1 LIYRGRRFFLKRLK
15 KQFKLTP
22 TETKKAAIGIR
33 SLIKQG
39 AIPEK
44 NLVAF
49 TKFLRTK
56 KGEEWARIN
65 LTPSKIKKGAKR

>member
-1 LIYRGRRFFLKRLK
+1 MKRLK

-22 TETKKAAIGIR
+22 TETKKAAIGTR

-56 KGEEWARIN
+56 KRRRMG
-65 LTPSKIKKGAKR
+65 